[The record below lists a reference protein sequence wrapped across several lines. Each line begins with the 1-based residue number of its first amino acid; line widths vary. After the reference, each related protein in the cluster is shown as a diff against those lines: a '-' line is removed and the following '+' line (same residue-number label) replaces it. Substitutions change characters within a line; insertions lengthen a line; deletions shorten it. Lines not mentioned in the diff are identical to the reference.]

1 MNRIS
6 LKSFVTIISSG
17 RPENVSNMRKK
28 VGPATWIVG
37 KGEEQAYRDAG
48 AIKVIEGGGLTE
60 SRNLAL
66 KLAFANNL
74 NCIQLDDDLEKI
86 EFVISKEETKEV
98 NFSQAV
104 KYMLRELD
112 NSDYKLAGVA
122 TTTNLYFFHKAFH
135 YDAFIIGCFLL
146 IKKCPLL
153 FDEGLTLKEDYDYTL
168 QHCEIYGG
176 VLRCNRIMP
185 HFKHYTNKGGVV
197 EYRNPKTEQKNI
209 KRLKQKW
216 PKFVKD
222 NSKRENEILIRWK
235 KDEKD

>member
-37 KGEEQAYRDAG
+37 KGEEQSYKDAG
-48 AIKVIEGGGLTE
+48 ALKVIEGGGLTE

-66 KLAFANNL
+66 KLAFKNNL
-74 NCIQLDDDLEKI
+74 NCIQLDDDLENI
-86 EFVISKEETKEV
+86 DFVISKKETREV
-98 NFSQAV
+98 NFVQAA
-104 KYMLRELD
+104 KYMVKELD
-112 NSDYKLAGVA
+112 KSDYRLAGVS

-135 YDAFIIGCFLL
+135 YNAFIIGCFLVV
-146 IKKCPLL
+146 KKNPLM
-153 FDEGLTLKEDYDYTL
+153 FDEKLNLKEDYDYTL
-168 QHCEIYGG
+168 QHCEKYGG
-176 VLRCNRIMP
+176 ALRCNRIMP

-197 EYRNPKTEQKNI
+197 EYRNPETEQKNI
-209 KRLKQKW
+209 RRLKRKW
-216 PKFVKD
+216 PNFVKD

>member
-6 LKSFVTIISSG
+6 LRSFVTIISTG
-17 RPENVSNMRKK
+17 RSENVENMRKT

-37 KGEEQAYRDAG
+37 KGETEAYKNEG
-48 AIKVIEGGGLTE
+48 AVKVIEGGGLTE

-86 EFVISKEETKEV
+86 DFVISKEETREV
-98 NFSQAV
+98 NFIQAA

-112 NSDYKLAGVA
+112 NSDYKLAGVS

-168 QHCEIYGG
+168 QHCEKYGG
-176 VLRCNRIMP
+176 ALRCNRIMP

-197 EYRNPKTEQKNI
+197 EYRNPETEQKNI
-209 KRLKQKW
+209 KRLKRKW
-216 PKFVKD
+216 PNFVKD

>member
-1 MNRIS
+1 MNRPA

-17 RPENVSNMRKK
+17 RPENVNNMRNK

-37 KGEEQAYRDAG
+37 KGEAEAYRDAG
-48 AIKVIEGGGLTE
+48 ALKVVEGGNLTQ

-66 KLAFANNL
+66 KLAFTNNL

-86 EFVISKEETKEV
+86 EFVLSKKEKKEV
-98 NFSQAV
+98 NFTQTA

-135 YDAFIIGCFLL
+135 YDAFIIGCFL
-146 IKKCPLL
+146 IVKPNKLL
-153 FDEGLTLKEDYDYTL
+153 FDENLNLKEDYDYTL
-168 QHCEIYGG
+168 QHCEEYGG
-176 VLRCNRIMP
+176 ALRCNRIMP

-197 EYRNPKTEQKNI
+197 EYRNPETEQKNI
-209 KRLKQKW
+209 RRLKKKW

-222 NSKRENEILIRWK
+222 NSKRDNEILIRWK
-235 KDEKD
+235 KNETN